1 MLEVIIRTRPLEDGI
16 NSAMDQLDAVN
27 DPDGRFQI
35 AIRLALRLSRSGI
48 AEGASRVL
56 AVARSTA
63 FIHDAGRNVE
73 SLANKLA
80 CQIWDGELVDQ
91 ILTRAMSVTWV
102 RTGIDEEKQELPKH
116 EQHRLNAQVVEIVAM
131 ETLRAGRAEE
141 LREAIEKGPEEYRPA
156 ALLGAMR
163 IGDCDWDL
171 VKELTDTMFSE
182 AHLSSDQIIQIATA
196 VCKRIGLPDLAVK
209 MQNPSKDFDVPDLI
223 GGTLPD
229 TKPKIQ
235 SFLIELEFRLRL
247 GADTT
252 PQFPIWKTVL
262 GHLGDFSASMSFTP
276 FLDARDQIRELTA
289 GLLVSAFTADTDL
302 GRCFRRFYSR
312 RGSSCSYPPLEYWLH
327 QEDKST
333 NRPSV
338 RLK

>member
-289 GLLVSAFTADTDL
+289 GLLVSA
-302 GRCFRRFYSR
+302 
-312 RGSSCSYPPLEYWLH
+312 
-327 QEDKST
+327 
-333 NRPSV
+333 
-338 RLK
+338 